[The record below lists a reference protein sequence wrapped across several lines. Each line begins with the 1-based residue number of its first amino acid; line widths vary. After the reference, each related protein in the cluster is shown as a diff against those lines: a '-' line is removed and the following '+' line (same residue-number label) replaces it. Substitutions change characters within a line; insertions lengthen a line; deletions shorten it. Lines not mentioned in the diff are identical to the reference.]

1 MTHKKI
7 VFVDTHD
14 TTFMPEHFH
23 MESLEQ
29 CMGGSLSSE
38 QVFSLNHHRAEMMSE
53 DAQQQQAYQAV
64 QYE

>member
-1 MTHKKI
+1 
-7 VFVDTHD
+7 
-14 TTFMPEHFH
+14 